1 MRNGRGD
8 TATRRRGDE
17 RLINAASL
25 SFSPRLC
32 APASPRL
39 LFFLMSLLLVS
50 GCALQASRVGIP
62 PQAQEAIDA
71 VSSDLNDGNYEKIYT
86 EAAEEWRQ
94 ATTLEQSNAT
104 FKTLKDKLGN
114 AKSRSY
120 HSATEQSTTS
130 GTLPGHT
137 FIITY
142 KTTFDRGDAMETF
155 TLIERDGRWLLAR
168 YFVNSDA
175 LK

>member
-1 MRNGRGD
+1 LKAKGKSKKVKVWTGL
-8 TATRRRGDE
+8 
-17 RLINAASL
+17 RLTSL
-25 SFSPRLC
+25 TSLRLTFAFCFLTFTFS
-32 APASPRL
+32 A
-39 LFFLMSLLLVS
+39 

-62 PQAQEAIDA
+62 PQAQEAIDG
-71 VSSDLNDGNYEKIYT
+71 VSNDLTDDNYEKIYK

-94 ATTLEQSNAT
+94 ATTLEQSSAT

-120 HSATEQSTTS
+120 HSATEQRSTS
-130 GTLPGHT
+130 GALPGHT

-168 YFVNSDA
+168 YFVNSEA

>member
-1 MRNGRGD
+1 VREKVKSKEEKVRTGL
-8 TATRRRGDE
+8 
-17 RLINAASL
+17 RLTSL
-25 SFSPRLC
+25 TSLRLTFAFCLLTFSFF
-32 APASPRL
+32 A
-39 LFFLMSLLLVS
+39 

-62 PQAQEAIDA
+62 PQAQEAIDM
-71 VSSDLNDGNYEKIYT
+71 VSNDLTDGNYEKIYT

-104 FKTLKDKLGN
+104 FKTLKDKLGS

-120 HSATEQSTTS
+120 HSATEQRATG

>member
-1 MRNGRGD
+1 VNAKLKIKNAKWKMR
-8 TATRRRGDE
+8 
-17 RLINAASL
+17 
-25 SFSPRLC
+25 
-32 APASPRL
+32 
-39 LFFLMSLLLVS
+39 SLLYVFHFAFLIFNFVFFT

-62 PQAQEAIDA
+62 PQAQEAIDG
-71 VSSDLNDGNYEKIYT
+71 VSNDLTEGNYEKIYT
-86 EAAEEWRQ
+86 EAAQEWRQ
-94 ATTLEQSNAT
+94 ASTLEQSNAT

-120 HSATEQSTTS
+120 HSATEQRTTG

-142 KTTFDRGDAMETF
+142 KTTFDHGDAMETF